1 MVIIY
6 FVNGLCFGGL
16 GLAAYLQLRQGGD
29 FALKKQL
36 PWLAAFGFF
45 NALTSWVDMFLAG
58 GTVEQY
64 AHALDVLR
72 MVSQPVSGLLLL
84 IFGWRI
90 LRDLTPLPPWTIFI
104 PGILIVPIAYV
115 ITYAATTFVTPSP
128 IEIPIDIWSRYL
140 LYLPGSIMAG
150 IGFLRQWNVQR
161 RLGLSDVAGLM
172 LGTGLAFLFEAFVVG
187 LVVPAAPYGPASYYN
202 YDRVINN
209 AFRGEQLG
217 LASGALQANP
227 WLDYQSILNL
237 TGLPIQF
244 WRMLSAVTVT
254 FFVVRGLGVFE
265 AVRKRQ
271 LKALQDERDRAQRSA
286 FEAQIAARQVAESWT
301 EALVS
306 INRRIMELEDVD
318 QILLYIVE
326 RARCLLQADL
336 VGLALFDEAGTALE
350 LKCYSLE
357 GQNEFLREPVA
368 VTNPLVLEKLQA
380 AHVYRSTGEELPG
393 AFDDISV
400 DSGKSVRALA
410 MVSLAMDG
418 RPVGGIWMGRFAL
431 RPFSET
437 DLIWLECMADQVIIA
452 IQHGLMTEQLQSY
465 SITEER
471 ARIAREM
478 HDGLAQVLGYLN
490 LEVQTLDAL
499 LQQGKS
505 EAIKSELSQMRDAVR
520 VANDDV
526 RENILSLRTTLAN
539 KKGLAS
545 AIDEYLAEFGIQ
557 TGIETEFDNRIA
569 GDLNLAS
576 VAEVQLVCILQEA
589 LANVRKHAD
598 AARVCVCIE
607 NRLLGGNESVV
618 MQIKDDGVGFTS
630 RDSKRRFGLQTMRE
644 RARSVQGTLMVN
656 SIPGKG
662 TTIECSL
669 PCLPQQ
675 KLERNRWLSGETNPA
690 RAGRA

>member
-36 PWLAAFGFF
+36 PWLAAFGLF
-45 NALTSWVDMFLAG
+45 NALTSWIDMFLAG
-58 GTVEQY
+58 GSIGEY
-64 AHALDVLR
+64 ARVLDIL
-72 MVSQPVSGLLLL
+72 MMITQPLSGLLLL

-90 LRDLTPLPPWTIFI
+90 LRDLTPLPVWTVFI
-104 PGILIVPIAYV
+104 PGILIVPISYV

-140 LYLPGSIMAG
+140 FYLPGSIMAG
-150 IGFLRQWNVQR
+150 IGFLRQWSAQR
-161 RLGLSDVAGLM
+161 KLGLSDVAGLM

-209 AFRGEQLG
+209 AFRGELGG
-217 LASGALQANP
+217 LAAPMIS

-244 WRMLSAVTVT
+244 WRMISAVTVT

-265 AVRKRQ
+265 AIRKRQ
-271 LKALQDERDRAQRSA
+271 VKALRDERDRAQQSA
-286 FEAQIAARQVAESWT
+286 FEAQIAARREAESWT
-301 EALVS
+301 EALVT

-326 RARCLLQADL
+326 RARALLQADL
-336 VGLALFDEAGTALE
+336 VGLGLFSEAGRSLE
-350 LKCYSLE
+350 LKCHSVD
-357 GQNEFLREPVA
+357 GKDEFFHEPVV
-368 VTNPLVLEKLQA
+368 VTNQLILETLRSA
-380 AHVYRSTGEELPG
+380 RVYRSIGGEPPVAFKNAGIGLEL
-393 AFDDISV
+393 DV
-400 DSGKSVRALA
+400 QALCI
-410 MVSLAMDG
+410 VSLALDG
-418 RPVGGIWMGRFAL
+418 RPVGGIWMAR
-431 RPFSET
+431 REPQHFSET

-452 IQHGLMTEQLQSY
+452 MQHGLMTEQLQSY

-499 LQQGKS
+499 LQQGKGD
-505 EAIKSELSQMRDAVR
+505 AIKRELGQMREAVR

-526 RENILSLRTTLAN
+526 RENILSLRTTLAD

-545 AIDEYLAEFGIQ
+545 AIGEYLSEFGIQ
-557 TGIETEFDNRIA
+557 TGIETEFDNKIA
-569 GDLNLAS
+569 GDLHLAS

-589 LANVRKHAD
+589 LANVRKHAN
-598 AARVCVCIE
+598 AARVCVSIE
-607 NRLLGGNESVV
+607 NKVADGSSSVLL
-618 MQIKDDGVGFTS
+618 QIMDNGVGFAV
-630 RDSKRRFGLQTMRE
+630 RDSKGRFGLQTMKE
-644 RARSVQGTLMVN
+644 RARSVEGTLIVH
-656 SIPGKG
+656 SIPGQG
-662 TTIECSL
+662 TTIKCSL
-669 PCLPQQ
+669 PCLPSQ
-675 KLERNRWLSGETNPA
+675 KVQRSHWLSRQSEPV
-690 RAGRA
+690 RVGRG